1 MSIEINKADTIG
13 KTVWVCDDCGSDDVV
28 EKIWAS
34 INHTIIE
41 DGDCYQKYS
50 GEVES
55 DVWCDECSNAVQIIK
70 REEFVNDNS

>member
-1 MSIEINKADTIG
+1 MPSSP
-13 KTVWVCDDCGSDDVV
+13 WVCDDCGSDDVV

-34 INHTIIE
+34 INHTIFA

-55 DVWCDECSNAVQIIK
+55 EVWCDKCNNPTNIIK
-70 REEFVNDNS
+70 QSEYIKESK